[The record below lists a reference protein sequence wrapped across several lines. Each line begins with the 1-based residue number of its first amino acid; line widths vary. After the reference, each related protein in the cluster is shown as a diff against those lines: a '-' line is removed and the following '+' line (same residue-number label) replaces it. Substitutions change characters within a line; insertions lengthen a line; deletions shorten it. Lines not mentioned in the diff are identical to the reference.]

1 MVGIDPKRPVTAWWG
16 GMKHTAFYV
25 GISLL
30 FTHELDAMS
39 NHEWRIIPGLSAVSE
54 AAGATAFLVAHVPL
68 FALVIG
74 YIASLNLKTRVM
86 ARNITSGFLIAHAAV
101 HYLFAGNSAYEF
113 SSLVSSLL
121 IYGAALCGVAYFLAL
136 RFEGSPKMY

>member
-1 MVGIDPKRPVTAWWG
+1 
-16 GMKHTAFYV
+16 MKNTAFYL

-39 NHEWRIIPGLSAVSE
+39 NHEWRVLPGLNALSE

-68 FALVIG
+68 FALVIAF
-74 YIASLNLKTRVM
+74 IASLNLKTRAK
-86 ARNITSGFLIAHAAV
+86 ARNIASGFLIAHAAA
-101 HYLFAGNSAYEF
+101 HYLFSDNSAYEF

-136 RFEGSPKMY
+136 RLENDPKIY

>member
-1 MVGIDPKRPVTAWWG
+1 
-16 GMKHTAFYV
+16 MKSIAFYL

-39 NHEWRIIPGLSAVSE
+39 NHEWRVMPVLSALSE
-54 AAGATAFLVAHVPL
+54 EMGATAFLVAHVPI
-68 FALVIG
+68 FALVIAF
-74 YIASLNLKTRVM
+74 IASLNLKTRAKV
-86 ARNITSGFLIAHAAV
+86 RNIASGFLIAHAAA
-101 HYLFAGNSAYEF
+101 HYLFSANSAYEF

-136 RFEGSPKMY
+136 RLESGSKVY

>member
-1 MVGIDPKRPVTAWWG
+1 
-16 GMKHTAFYV
+16 MKNTAFYL

-39 NHEWRIIPGLSAVSE
+39 NHEWRLLPGLKAMSE
-54 AAGATAFLVAHVPL
+54 AAGATVFLVAHVLL

-74 YIASLNLKTRVM
+74 LVASLNLKTRAV
-86 ARNITSGFLIAHAAV
+86 ARNIVCGFLVVHAVAHF
-101 HYLFAGNSAYEF
+101 LSSGNAAYEF

-121 IYGAALCGVAYFLAL
+121 IYGAALCGVVYLFAL
-136 RFEGSPKMY
+136 RIEGNPKIF